1 MSGYRH
7 TKALHWPA
15 ESICRPGFGL
25 FQVAALANGSRLMPG
40 SQPAHEPGV
49 WAPLTGSRG
58 SPPFKGEPM
67 SRSGTSV
74 PAELLLET
82 RWPDVLRMAGAAMNE
97 LGNFSWCWVKY
108 LTGPSIEQGAKR

>member
-7 TKALHWPA
+7 TKAIHWTA
-15 ESICRPGFGL
+15 ESICGSGFGL
-25 FQVAALANGSRLMPG
+25 FQVAALAYGSRLTPG
-40 SQPAHEPGV
+40 SQTAHEPGV
-49 WAPLTGSRG
+49 WPPLTGSRG

-74 PAELLLET
+74 PVELLVEKHG
-82 RWPDVLRMAGAAMNE
+82 PDVQRMAVAAITE
-97 LGNFSWCWVKY
+97 LENFSWCWVKY